1 MRGFQALSWQPLFGT
16 LDQMPLSW
24 VLPRRHLAQWSE
36 KSIRECNSISSDLC
50 RLTDWTER
58 GKSRESLSGKRD
70 VRSDAGSLGLRGS
83 LLDYWLVQVLWALRR
98 WNPKEHSLWGDHPPC
113 DGGWCRIRRG
123 HCKVTAHSM
132 WKQGGEGGPPCLL
145 VSNSADA
152 EGNAQYLKN
161 FLIFFRILS
170 NQSTNIFFFF
180 SSHKVLS

>member
-83 LLDYWLVQVLWALRR
+83 LLELLVSAGAVSFEAMEPQRTLTVMGSAPLWWWLVQDPQR
-98 WNPKEHSLWGDHPPC
+98 SLQ
-113 DGGWCRIRRG
+113 G
-123 HCKVTAHSM
+123 HCPFHVETGR
-132 WKQGGEGGPPCLL
+132 WGGPPCLL

-180 SSHKVLS
+180 LAPTKC